1 MNANTRRVEDRRV
14 KGRHLSLD
22 CVNTVIDFVTQ
33 AKIIIQKKLMG
44 SWIGKIPFVY
54 FK

>member
-14 KGRHLSLD
+14 KGRPLSLD

-33 AKIIIQKKLMG
+33 AKIKKKKIMG
-44 SWIGKIPFVY
+44 SWIGKMPFVY